1 MKYVI
6 LLFSL
11 LSLASCVTQKKV
23 ERFLDNH
30 QEVLAKECA
39 ENFAPKDSIIVK
51 DSVHFD
57 TLYQEGL
64 VIVDTFRIGAD
75 TIYRNTQ
82 CPKTQII
89 TKVIRHDS
97 VIYQR
102 DRAAEYV
109 LQDRINKLNDY
120 TAELNATN
128 ERLRG
133 DNDELKGE
141 VKEAR
146 HQRNKWR
153 VYFFTLLA
161 VAVGWQFRKG
171 IAAFV
176 VTTAKGIFTGI

>member
-6 LLFSL
+6 LICSL

-39 ENFAPKDSIIVK
+39 ENFPVK
-51 DSVHFD
+51 DSVVMKDSIRFD
-57 TLYQEGL
+57 TIYQEGAW
-64 VIVDTFRIGAD
+64 IVDTVYIKGD
-75 TIYRNTQ
+75 TIVRKSQ
-82 CPKTQII
+82 CPPTQTINKI
-89 TKVIRHDS
+89 VDHEKI
-97 VIYQR
+97 IYQR

-128 ERLRG
+128 ERLQA